1 MTNADRSGNDLLI
14 GRNAVSEA
22 LKAGRE
28 IDTLFMQRGLQN
40 PAVLRL
46 ASLAR
51 QAGAAVKEVDRTK
64 LDYMCGAGNHQ
75 GVAASVAAHEY
86 SSIEDILA
94 YAREKGEE
102 PFVIICDEI
111 EDPHNLG
118 AIIRTAECAGVH
130 GVIIPKRRSA
140 SLNYTVGKT
149 SAGALEYMR
158 VARVSNLAGTI
169 DELKEKG
176 FWIYAADMD
185 GEDYKS
191 VNTDGKVA
199 LVIGSE
205 GNGIGR
211 LIRQKCDVIVS
222 LPMKGR
228 INSLNASVAAGIL
241 MYEISSRR

>member
-1 MTNADRSGNDLLI
+1 MNDNERTPNDLLI

-22 LKAGRE
+22 LNSNRE
-28 IDTLFMQRGLQN
+28 IDTLFLARGNSN
-40 PAVLRL
+40 PALLRL

-51 QAGAAVKEVDRTK
+51 EAGAVIKEVDQKK
-64 LDYMCGAGNHQ
+64 LDYMCSGGNHQ
-75 GVAASVAAHEY
+75 GVAAYVAAHEY
-86 SSIEDILA
+86 SSIDEMLKSAEEKRED
-94 YAREKGEE
+94 
-102 PFVIICDEI
+102 PFLIICDEI

-130 GVIIPKRRSA
+130 GIIIPKRRSA

-158 VARVSNLAGTI
+158 VARVANLANTI
-169 DELKEKG
+169 DELKDKG
-176 FWIYAADMD
+176 FWIYGADMSGD
-185 GEDYKS
+185 DYKS

-205 GNGIGR
+205 GNGIGK
-211 LIRQKCDVIVS
+211 LIRQKCDVIIS
-222 LPMKGR
+222 LPMKGK

-241 MYEISSRR
+241 MYEISSKR